1 MIIKRE
7 RRRIMQTNPKREQL
21 SASYDW
27 YRQMRETQPV
37 FFDQH
42 VQAWHIFSG
51 LDTQKG
57 VFPFGVSL
65 VSL

>member
-1 MIIKRE
+1 
-7 RRRIMQTNPKREQL
+7 MQTKTNRKQL
-21 SASYDW
+21 YAPYDW

-37 FFDQH
+37 FFDQN

-51 LDTQKG
+51 LDPQKG

>member
-1 MIIKRE
+1 
-7 RRRIMQTNPKREQL
+7 MQTNPKREQL

-37 FFDQH
+37 FFDQN

-57 VFPFGVSL
+57 VFPFGGLSGLTLTVP
-65 VSL
+65 